1 MALFLG
7 LVVAIKSVVHLS
19 HKSFTLLGEWWCLSL
34 VRLML
39 FVCTGKKL
47 FCRFCLPVQ
56 VTWSFASFLS
66 GPLLLS
72 PQTLRSDH
80 YPTFSR
86 GSSYEHFNFSCSSS
100 KSWFP
105 ESCPIVF
112 SLSRC
117 RFYCGY
123 LPNPKHPKP
132 PRVSRLHQNE
142 KKTFQKKGKG
152 VWQETL

>member
-1 MALFLG
+1 
-7 LVVAIKSVVHLS
+7 
-19 HKSFTLLGEWWCLSL
+19 
-34 VRLML
+34 ML

-142 KKTFQKKGKG
+142 KNFSKERQRCVAGNFIDHILLANRFVDTGGAPKATTPDD
-152 VWQETL
+152 EP